1 MVPEPVAMQQVPAIS
16 FLLQVSSIIFLWLRF
31 YASYRFR
38 FSEAYTLAQAEDE
51 QGGPGRLSRQH
62 DRRGADYPQGDPV
75 AFAQRHQDR
84 AGEVGCGQLRS
95 HDGGSIDLIVD
106 YDLGSARHRCGGI
119 EVVGNLVVSVFL
131 HNKLAAGFID
141 SNICGPVPNIRQR
154 HRDA

>member
-16 FLLQVSSIIFLWLRF
+16 FFLQVSSIIFLWLRF

-75 AFAQRHQDR
+75 ALAQRHQDR
-84 AGEVGCGQLRS
+84 AGEVVCSQLRS
-95 HDGGSIDLIVD
+95 HDGGFIDLVVD
-106 YDLGSARHRCGGI
+106 DDLSSAHHRCGGI
-119 EVVGNLVVSVFL
+119 EVVGNLEIPVFL
-131 HNKLAAGFID
+131 HDKLAVGVID
-141 SNICGPVPNIRQR
+141 ADICGPIPDIRQR
-154 HRDA
+154 HRDT